1 MKEPMPI
8 APANATS
15 LKPVRLIRKKDL
27 PAFCGVQRTVL
38 ETMIERGEFPKPIK
52 LNDSGR
58 AIAWLESEVAMW
70 QQQRVFKRDSSDD
83 ANNLSKVEG

>member
-8 APANATS
+8 APANAAP

-27 PAFCGVQRTVL
+27 PNYCGVQRTVL

-70 QQQRVFKRDSSDD
+70 QQQRIFKRDNGDN